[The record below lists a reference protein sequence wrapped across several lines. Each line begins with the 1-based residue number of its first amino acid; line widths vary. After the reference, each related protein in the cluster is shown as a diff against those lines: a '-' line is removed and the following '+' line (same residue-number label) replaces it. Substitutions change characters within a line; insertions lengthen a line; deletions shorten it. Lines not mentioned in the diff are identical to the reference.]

1 MFQVSIPI
9 TIGTETIKTLNKN
22 KMILEM
28 KVPSPGESIKE
39 VEIAT
44 WLVKDGDYVEK
55 DQAIAEVD
63 SDKATLELPA
73 EMSGVI
79 TLKAEEGDTVAVGAV
94 VCLIDTDAAKQSGSA
109 DAAPKAEAPKAEA
122 PKAEVKEAPKAEP
135 VQAPAAASY
144 AAGTPSPAARKI
156 LDEKNIAPAA
166 VTGTGKGGR
175 ITKDDAVNATA
186 VASMGTPTGGNRGT
200 ERTKLSMLRRKV
212 AERLVAAKNETAMLT
227 TFNEVNMTPINNI
240 RNEYKDA
247 FKAKHGGLG
256 LGFMSFFTKAVTR
269 ALQLYPDV
277 NSMIDGDYKVGY
289 DFCDIS
295 IAVSGPKGLMV
306 PVVRNA
312 ENLTFRG
319 IEAEIK
325 RLALRARDGQI
336 TVDDMTGGTFT
347 ITNGGVF
354 GSMLSTPIIN
364 PPQSGILGMHN
375 IIERPIAVNGKVEI
389 HPMMYVALSYD
400 HRIIDGR
407 ESVGFLVAVKEALE
421 NPLEL
426 LMNGDAKRALEL

>member
-1 MFQVSIPI
+1 
-9 TIGTETIKTLNKN
+9 
-22 KMILEM
+22 M

-73 EMSGVI
+73 EMSGII
-79 TLKAEEGDTVAVGAV
+79 TLKAEEGDAVAVGAV
-94 VCLIDTDAAKQSGSA
+94 VCLIDTDGVKPAGDAP
-109 DAAPKAEAPKAEA
+109 AAPKAEAPKAEA
-122 PKAEVKEAPKAEP
+122 PKAEVKAEAPKAAP
-135 VQAPAAASY
+135 VQAPAATSY

-156 LDEKNIAPAA
+156 LDEKNIAPAT
-166 VTGTGKGGR
+166 VSGTGKGGR
-175 ITKDDAVNATA
+175 ITKDDAVNA
-186 VASMGTPTGGNRGT
+186 VPSMGTPTGGNRGS

-227 TFNEVNMTPINNI
+227 TFNEVNMTPINQI

-256 LGFMSFFTKAVTR
+256 LGYMSFFTKAVTR

-277 NSMIDGDYKVGY
+277 NSMMDGDYKIAY
-289 DFCDIS
+289 DFADIS

-319 IEAEIK
+319 VEAEIK